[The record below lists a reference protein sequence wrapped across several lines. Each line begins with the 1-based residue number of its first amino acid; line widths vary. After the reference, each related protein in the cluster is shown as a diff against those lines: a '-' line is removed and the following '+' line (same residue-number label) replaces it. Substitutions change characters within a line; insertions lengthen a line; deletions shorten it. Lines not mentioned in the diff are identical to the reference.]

1 MAENKTKQTEKN
13 LTDFLNT
20 VEDEEKRI
28 DCFELVKMM
37 EQVTGLQ
44 PKMWGPAIIGFG
56 SYHYK
61 YESGHEGDM
70 CILGFSPRKQNISL
84 YILDGSDATNNLLKK
99 LGTYKTGKG
108 CLYIKKLCD
117 VDTKVLKQIMQS
129 SYKHK
134 IAKVK

>member
-108 CLYIKKLCD
+108 CLYIKKLSD